1 MEDMKKF
8 IAYFRVSTKEQ
19 GKSGLGLQAQKTMV
33 DNFINENDQIIAEFT
48 DIESGKNNHRQ
59 NLLEAIQLSKKT
71 GATLLIAKLDR
82 LSRNASFIFALRDS
96 EVDFICCDL
105 PEANTLTIG
114 IFATMAQHERET
126 ISRRTREALQA
137 KKAQGVKLGNPNG
150 WTKEAMRKAIMTKK
164 TRAANN
170 SMSAKVINTIKDIKE
185 LAAYRGEVLTKEAI
199 ADKLNSYGLTTTR
212 GKRFDRGN
220 IRYLLAK
227 VG

>member
-1 MEDMKKF
+1 MKKF
-8 IAYFRVSTKEQ
+8 IAYFRVSTKKQ
-19 GKSGLGLQAQKTMV
+19 GKSGLGLQAQKSMV

-48 DIESGKNNHRQ
+48 DIESGKNNLRQ
-59 NLLEAIQLSKKT
+59 NLMEAIKLSKKT

-114 IFATMAQHERET
+114 IFAIMAQHEREV
-126 ISRRTREALQA
+126 ISTRIKDAFKA
-137 KKAQGVKLGNPNG
+137 KRARGEKLGNPDA
-150 WTKEAMRKAIMTKK
+150 WTKESRRKAILTKK
-164 TRAANN
+164 RNAANDPMN
-170 SMSAKVINTIKDIKE
+170 KKVVSAIKDIKE

-220 IRYLLAK
+220 VRYLLAK